1 MSAMKSAHCT
11 YTYGIIK
18 LLNFT
23 SDFLKLGCSSFEM
36 LWNYILNC
44 DITTGSCCSEH
55 KGSCLNL
62 VRNDGILCAV
72 KLLNTLDT
80 DHICTSTFDIG
91 SHAVQEVG
99 NIYYVWLSGS
109 IFNNRTSWCKR
120 CCHHNIDSCSYRN
133 YIQEN
138 MASMKIRCLGNNGSM
153 KNINFR
159 TKGSETFQM
168 LVNRTASDI
177 AATWKRNFCSFIFAK

>member
-55 KGSCLNL
+55 KGSCLDL
-62 VRNDGILCAV
+62 VRNDRILCAV

-120 CCHHNIDSCSYRN
+120 CCHHNIDGRSYRY

-138 MASMKIRCLGNNGSM
+138 MASMEI
-153 KNINFR
+153 
-159 TKGSETFQM
+159 
-168 LVNRTASDI
+168 
-177 AATWKRNFCSFIFAK
+177 

>member
-23 SDFLKLGCSSFEM
+23 SDFLKLSCSSFEM

-44 DITTGSCCSEH
+44 DIPTGSCCSEH
-55 KGSCLNL
+55 KGSCLDL

-99 NIYYVWLSGS
+99 NIYYMWLSGAFS
-109 IFNNRTSWCKR
+109 IMVFPFAIDAAIIILMVAPTETTSR
-120 CCHHNIDSCSYRN
+120 
-133 YIQEN
+133 
-138 MASMKIRCLGNNGSM
+138 KIWLP
-153 KNINFR
+153 
-159 TKGSETFQM
+159 
-168 LVNRTASDI
+168 
-177 AATWKRNFCSFIFAK
+177 